1 MEFYIIKVITKDK
14 KRIRKLSNEFSGEK
28 LNLTT
33 TNCKSNKMGCC
44 CSKKNLQTETEEEL
58 PPQNQFQNREWVPKV
73 IKKKERYA
81 LPAGVF
87 NVKLSDDDKECLITG
102 AAFLPNGDVFI
113 VDQNNRKLKL
123 FGPKFQLKTSLKLP
137 SNPFSVCS
145 VPQKPYVYITFPSS
159 NRVRKVECTKNDMK
173 RTDTF
178 HTVGKCTAICS
189 NKFSGL
195 ATAVN
200 VLGNQWQIQLLN
212 SSGEVQKCV
221 HGEGLFLDPEH
232 MAITRDLNLVI
243 SDKGNDTLYYITPN
257 GYVIFAYAENLRSP
271 LDVFTDKKGYIYVGT
286 PERIIQLNE
295 LGQKVQYL
303 LSKVEIGFA
312 PDCLAYKE
320 KDETLIVAGRSDK
333 VKVYKLK

>member
-1 MEFYIIKVITKDK
+1 
-14 KRIRKLSNEFSGEK
+14 
-28 LNLTT
+28 
-33 TNCKSNKMGCC
+33 MGCC
-44 CSKKNLQTETEEEL
+44 CSKKDLQSEKTEEDL
-58 PPQNQFQNREWVPKV
+58 TPQNQFQNREWVPKV

-87 NVKLSDDDKECLITG
+87 NVKVSDDDKDCYITG
-102 AAFLPNGDVFI
+102 AAFLPNGDVFV

-123 FGPKFQLKTSLKLP
+123 FSPKFLLKTSIKLP
-137 SNPFSVCS
+137 SDPFCVCTI
-145 VPQKPYVYITFPSS
+145 PKFPYAYVTFPTS

-189 NKFSGL
+189 NKFGGL
-195 ATAVN
+195 AAAVN
-200 VLGNQWQIQLLN
+200 VVGNQWQIQLFN
-212 SSGEVQKCV
+212 SSGELQKHV
-221 HGEGLFLDPEH
+221 HGEGLFLDPQH
-232 MAITRDLNLVI
+232 MAITRDLNLII
-243 SDKGNDTLYYITPN
+243 SDKGNDTLYYITPD
-257 GYVIFAYAENLRSP
+257 GYVIFAYEENLRSP

-312 PDCLAYKE
+312 PDCIAYKE
-320 KDETLIVAGRSDK
+320 KEETILVAGKCDK
-333 VKVYKLK
+333 VKLFKLK